1 MKILC
6 EKTNCMTESILQQEI
21 IKQAK
26 KRGIL
31 ALKVEAVGRRG
42 LPDLLLIYNGKTVHA
57 EIKHPNGRGRLSA
70 LQVHM
75 IALLKDHGAQV
86 HVINSL
92 DEAVAMLESML

>member
-1 MKILC
+1 
-6 EKTNCMTESILQQEI
+6 MTESILQQEI

-42 LPDLLLIYNGKTVHA
+42 LPDLLLIYNGKTVHV
-57 EIKHPNGRGRLSA
+57 EVKHPNGRGRLSA

-86 HVINSL
+86 HVVDSL
-92 DEAVAMLESML
+92 EDAVVLLESML